1 MKMSMANE
9 TSMSMDRGMLSEM
22 GASRAMGMSNHRGG
36 HLYMQT
42 NEVKNCIIH
51 YHP

>member
-1 MKMSMANE
+1 MEMSIANE
-9 TSMSMDRGMLSEM
+9 ASMSREKGMFEQMS
-22 GASRAMGMSNHRGG
+22 ASRAMGMSNHRGG
-36 HLYMQT
+36 HLSMQT